1 MPRLG
6 HRIWTSAVVR
16 FAEIT
21 CFSSKSVRPFA
32 VRTAHPSR
40 ERRAPNH
47 NAAVWVMH
55 MISGFLEHHPWGL
68 AAFSATTSVDECN
81 ASFTEL
87 RQCAPRGSLPAP
99 NPAAPTPRRW
109 GPRGARKWSNRGPA
123 LALLRSSVFR
133 VSARTG
139 LFCGVSPPTLCWRAE
154 GLWRHDRRAYQR
166 HVCEMLRNVH
176 FQNMDAR
183 IPRAWMGAVGLQFE
197 RLVGTQA
204 SI

>member
-1 MPRLG
+1 MDERRRTVRGNNVFLEKVGAPFC
-6 HRIWTSAVVR
+6 SANR
-16 FAEIT
+16 PPIQGA
-21 CFSSKSVRPFA
+21 SRSKSSRSGVGD
-32 VRTAHPSR
+32 AHDSR
-40 ERRAPNH
+40 
-47 NAAVWVMH
+47 
-55 MISGFLEHHPWGL
+55 FLEHHPWGL

-123 LALLRSSVFR
+123 LALLRVIAFR

-139 LFCGVSPPTLCWRAE
+139 LFCGVRSPTLCWRAE

-166 HVCEMLRNVH
+166 HVCDMCIFSTWTLVCRGRGWGPWGSYLR
-176 FQNMDAR
+176 D
-183 IPRAWMGAVGLQFE
+183 
-197 RLVGTQA
+197 
-204 SI
+204 